1 MNRQH
6 IGKEQDSKHKKI
18 VKNERSETLSRT
30 QPPATR
36 RRVSSPKWRTTSSSL
51 VKMRRSVSDS
61 SIRSFTGTGAAATA
75 TADDTAAKS
84 AAGAAM
90 NMQEQGRG
98 GSNRRKGNRAARE
111 GEEEEGKEERGLGGL
126 RRRRRRRCGEDE
138 ATAMAATE

>member
-6 IGKEQDSKHKKI
+6 IGKEQDSKHIKMGE
-18 VKNERSETLSRT
+18 NERSETLSRT

-36 RRVSSPKWRTTSSSL
+36 RCVSSPKWRTTSSSL
-51 VKMRRSVSDS
+51 VKMRRSVPDS
-61 SIRSFTGTGAAATA
+61 SIRSFTETGAAAM
-75 TADDTAAKS
+75 ADDTAAKS

-98 GSNRRKGNRAARE
+98 GSDRRKGKRAGRE
-111 GEEEEGKEERGLGGL
+111 EEEEGREERGLGGL
-126 RRRRRRRCGEDE
+126 RKRRRRRCGEDE